1 MKIFYYTSTGNCLDV
16 AKRIGGELYSI
27 PQLLKEN
34 KLEFEDETIGIICP
48 TYMWSV
54 PSIVLEF
61 LNKAKLKADYL
72 FAIIT
77 YGNIDLGVTNHF
89 VKIANQNNLEVK
101 YIKSLLMVDNAIPLF
116 DMENQVAKLEKKKT
130 EENLNQIVKDIQGRK
145 VELNTANAV
154 KGSLSSLMY
163 KMQLIMQKFMY
174 KLFKVEDQCTGCKTC
189 AKVCPMGNITME
201 NNRPKYNT
209 NCISCFACIHN
220 CPANAIRVK
229 FERSEKRYR
238 NKNVSLKE
246 IINSNN
252 QN

>member
-101 YIKSLLMVDNAIPLF
+101 YIKSLLMVDNAFPLF

-189 AKVCPMGNITME
+189 TKVCPMGNITME

-209 NCISCFACIHN
+209 NCISCFACTHN
-220 CPANAIRVK
+220 CPANAYTCKI
-229 FERSEKRYR
+229 
-238 NKNVSLKE
+238 
-246 IINSNN
+246 
-252 QN
+252 

>member
-189 AKVCPMGNITME
+189 TKVCPMGNITME

-209 NCISCFACIHN
+209 NCISCFACTHN